1 MSAAGKK
8 LSDLIFDF
16 YLHSA
21 TYYIVSMGTIMKLTL
36 IFALTA
42 LFAPFVPGSAV
53 AQTAAPAAAPAKPA
67 TAPAQPAAVPSQ
79 PSAAPAPAA
88 VPAPAAPKAYMS
100 QTYVDTTVMRAL
112 YVLNEA
118 SAQYIMNKNAQA
130 NAVTR
135 ARTIINDLKQRAK
148 GDPNE
153 RYVAMKV
160 LEVEQQIFFEEEE
173 MRRIAEDKRIITS
186 NQLVKEYNNEVG
198 KFRPDF
204 ALLRGVFRRL
214 VEVDT
219 RQANNLVD
227 NYNRR
232 YRQVSQEAMYSLEK
246 ALNSNDVFIA
256 KRELEYCEKNKNYL
270 MISSAQLASQ
280 RARLDKLQGATTDMP
295 RILAALDA
303 GEKAYKEYRLSESRS
318 NLTMAQNRLNE
329 IREHLPSKEGTDIAV
344 RAAAAMNAL
353 NVREDSLVKLNLAV
367 LDKQGPDA
375 AIEYLQDVLQKR
387 MNISSER
394 SSIVDQA
401 ILRVRPDRTL
411 ESKVKMIETDTSG
424 SQKDYEAVLGVQSKA
439 IRRAQ
444 EKADSLRKVRD
455 KVANVSNNIYTLL
468 QQNNSKSATRLFNKE
483 RAFLASAMEKSAF
496 AMLETSVQ
504 NGDRAAAAA
513 RANLDKN
520 KAKAED
526 YMQRI
531 YGLVEQNNVKEA
543 YKRFNQYRKPLSKY
557 LDGEAFRMLEITV
570 TQSYEQSMVKKK

>member
-1 MSAAGKK
+1 
-8 LSDLIFDF
+8 
-16 YLHSA
+16 
-21 TYYIVSMGTIMKLTL
+21 MGTIIKLTP
-36 IFALTA
+36 IIALTA
-42 LFAPFVPGSAV
+42 LSLLSPAA
-53 AQTAAPAAAPAKPA
+53 AQTAAPAGAAKAAAPAASPA
-67 TAPAQPAAVPSQ
+67 QPAGAAPAAAAPAQPAAQ
-79 PSAAPAPAA
+79 
-88 VPAPAAPKAYMS
+88 APAAPKTYMS
-100 QTYVDTTVMRAL
+100 QTYVDTTILRAF

-118 SAQYIMNKNAQA
+118 SAQYVMNKNAQA
-130 NAVTR
+130 NAITR
-135 ARTIINDLKQRAK
+135 ARTIINDLKQKAK

-173 MRRIAEDKRIITS
+173 MRRISEDKRIITS

-227 NYNRR
+227 NYNKRF
-232 YRQVSQEAMYSLEK
+232 RQVSQEALYSLEK

-295 RILAALDA
+295 RIIAALDA
-303 GEKAYKEYRLSESRS
+303 GEKAYKEYRLSESRAS
-318 NLTMAQNRLNE
+318 LTMAQNRLNE
-329 IREHLPSKEGTDIAV
+329 IREHLPSKEGTEIAV

-375 AIEYLQDVLQKR
+375 AIEYLQDVLQKK

-401 ILRVRPDRTL
+401 ILRVRPDRAL

-439 IRRAQ
+439 MRRAQ

-455 KVANVSNNIYTLL
+455 RAANVSNNIYTLL
-468 QQNNSKSATRLFNKE
+468 QNNKPKDATRLFNKE
-483 RAFLASAMEKSAF
+483 KVFLASAMEKNAF
-496 AMLETSVQ
+496 ATLEAYVQ
-504 NGDRAAAAA
+504 NGDRAAADA

-570 TQSYEQSMVKKK
+570 TQSYEQGVAKKK

>member
-1 MSAAGKK
+1 MGVGSGRGRKILSAAGKN

-16 YLHSA
+16 HLYLVR
-21 TYYIVSMGTIMKLTL
+21 YYIVSMGTIIKLTP

-42 LFAPFVPGSAV
+42 LSILSAV
-53 AQTAAPAAAPAKPA
+53 SPAAAQTAAAPAAAPA
-67 TAPAQPAAVPSQ
+67 QPAAAPA
-79 PSAAPAPAA
+79 AAPAPAA
-88 VPAPAAPKAYMS
+88 PKTYMS
-100 QTYVDTTVMRAL
+100 QTYVDTTILRAF

-135 ARTIINDLKQRAK
+135 ARTIINDLKQKAK

-227 NYNRR
+227 NYNKRF
-232 YRQVSQEAMYSLEK
+232 RQVSQEALYSLEK
-246 ALNSNDVFIA
+246 ALNSNDVMIA

-270 MISSAQLASQ
+270 MISSAQLANQ

-303 GEKAYKEYRLSESRS
+303 GEKAYREYRLSQSRAS
-318 NLTMAQNRLNE
+318 LTMAQNRLNE
-329 IREHLPSKEGTDIAV
+329 IREHLPSKEGTEVAV

-353 NVREDSLVKLNLAV
+353 DIREDSLVKLNLAV

-401 ILRVRPDRTL
+401 ILRVRPDRAL

-424 SQKDYEAVLGVQSKA
+424 SQKDYEAVLGVQNKA
-439 IRRAQ
+439 MRRAQ
-444 EKADSLRKVRD
+444 ERADSLRKVRD

-468 QQNNSKSATRLFNKE
+468 QHNKSKDATRLFNKE
-483 RAFLASAMEKSAF
+483 RAFLASAMERSAF
-496 AMLETSVQ
+496 ATLETYVQ

-570 TQSYEQSMVKKK
+570 TQSYEQGVAKKK

>member
-1 MSAAGKK
+1 LGVGSGRGRKILSAAGKN

-16 YLHSA
+16 HLYLVR
-21 TYYIVSMGTIMKLTL
+21 YYIVSMGTIIKLTP

-42 LFAPFVPGSAV
+42 LSILSAV
-53 AQTAAPAAAPAKPA
+53 SPAAAQTAAAPAAAPA
-67 TAPAQPAAVPSQ
+67 QPAAAPA
-79 PSAAPAPAA
+79 AAPAPAA
-88 VPAPAAPKAYMS
+88 PKTYMS
-100 QTYVDTTVMRAL
+100 QTYVDTTILRAF

-135 ARTIINDLKQRAK
+135 ARTIINDLKQKAK

-227 NYNRR
+227 NYNKRF
-232 YRQVSQEAMYSLEK
+232 RQVSQEALYSLEK
-246 ALNSNDVFIA
+246 ALNSNDVMIA

-270 MISSAQLASQ
+270 MISSAQLANQ

-303 GEKAYKEYRLSESRS
+303 GEKAYREYRLSQSRAS
-318 NLTMAQNRLNE
+318 LTMAQNRLNE
-329 IREHLPSKEGTDIAV
+329 IREHLPSKEGTEVAV

-353 NVREDSLVKLNLAV
+353 DIREDSLVKLNLAV

-401 ILRVRPDRTL
+401 ILRVRPDRAL

-424 SQKDYEAVLGVQSKA
+424 SQKDYEAVLGVQNKA
-439 IRRAQ
+439 MRRAQ
-444 EKADSLRKVRD
+444 ERADSLRKVRD

-468 QQNNSKSATRLFNKE
+468 QHNKSKDATRLFNKE
-483 RAFLASAMEKSAF
+483 RAFLASAMERSAF
-496 AMLETSVQ
+496 ATLETYVQ

-570 TQSYEQSMVKKK
+570 TQSYEQGVAKKK